1 MAIAAPTIWPVM
13 TPRVPV
19 RDSSSG
25 SVRLAEVQN
34 ETQLMTVRLLTGAV
48 LSLLL
53 SLGAAAD
60 VIKLREPAPE
70 RYVVVEGDTL
80 WDIAGKF
87 LAHPWQWPQVWQ
99 DNPQIKNPH
108 LIYPGDELT
117 LVETNGVPRISLTRS
132 RLVKLSPQI
141 RSSAHVRAIPLIPL
155 DAIAAFLSRPRVL
168 TESELN
174 GAGYVVGGQDEHL
187 VNGAGHRIY
196 LRNLS
201 PSPTGR
207 YMVFRAGREY
217 RDPDTGQVLG
227 REALQ
232 VADLRLER
240 EGDPATG
247 IITASNRE
255 VIKGDRLLPF
265 EDLSREASA
274 EFESLQPRAPTN
286 PIEGRLIAVVDGVT
300 QIGQLNTVVIN
311 RGADAGLEPGHVLA
325 IFQAGAEVKDPL
337 ATPATK
343 VRLPEERAGEVV
355 VFRVF
360 GAVSFA
366 LVMNTQRPV
375 HVLDHVRNP

>member
-1 MAIAAPTIWPVM
+1 MAVGSPTFWLTICAGVPAP
-13 TPRVPV
+13 
-19 RDSSSG
+19 DSRPG
-25 SVRLAEVQN
+25 SARLSLPKN
-34 ETQLMTVRLLTGAV
+34 EAQPMTVRLFAGAV

-53 SLGAAAD
+53 SMGAMAD

-108 LIYPGDELT
+108 LIYPGDELS
-117 LVETNGVPRISLTRS
+117 LVEVGGAPRITLTRS
-132 RLVKLSPQI
+132 RLVKLSPQV
-141 RSSAHVRAIPLIPL
+141 RASAHARAIPLIPL
-155 DAIAAFLSRPRVL
+155 DAIAPFLSRPRVL
-168 TESELN
+168 TESELA

-196 LRNLS
+196 LRNLP

-207 YMVFRAGREY
+207 YMVFRSGREY

-232 VADLRLER
+232 VADLRLEQA
-240 EGDPATG
+240 GDPATG

-255 VIKGDRLLPF
+255 VIRGDRLMPF

-274 EFESLQPRAPTN
+274 EFESFQPRAPSS

-311 RGADAGLEPGHVLA
+311 RGADAGLEPGLSSRSFRPGPRSRTHWRTRPARSHCRRREL
-325 IFQAGAEVKDPL
+325 VKW
-337 ATPATK
+337 
-343 VRLPEERAGEVV
+343 
-355 VFRVF
+355 
-360 GAVSFA
+360 
-366 LVMNTQRPV
+366 
-375 HVLDHVRNP
+375 

>member
-1 MAIAAPTIWPVM
+1 M
-13 TPRVPV
+13 TF
-19 RDSSSG
+19 
-25 SVRLAEVQN
+25 
-34 ETQLMTVRLLTGAV
+34 RLLTGAV
-48 LSLLL
+48 LSFLL
-53 SLGAAAD
+53 SLGAVAD
-60 VIKLREPAPE
+60 VIKLRDPAPQ

-99 DNPQIKNPH
+99 DNPQINNPH

-117 LVETNGVPRISLTRS
+117 LVDVGGVPRITLARS
-132 RLVKLSPQI
+132 RLVKLSPQV
-141 RSSAHVRAIPLIPL
+141 RASAHARAIPLIPL
-155 DAIAAFLSRPRVL
+155 DAIAPFLSRPLVL
-168 TESELN
+168 SEAELA
-174 GAGYVVGGQDEHL
+174 GAGYVVGSQDQHL

-207 YMVFRAGREY
+207 FMIFRAGREY
-217 RDPDTGQVLG
+217 RDPDSGQVLG

-232 VADLRLER
+232 VADLRLEKD
-240 EGDPATG
+240 GDPATG

-265 EDLSREASA
+265 EDLSRETSA
-274 EFESLQPRAPTN
+274 EFESFQPRAPAN
-286 PIEGRLIAVVDGVT
+286 PVEGRLIAVVDGVT

-311 RGADAGLEPGHVLA
+311 RGADGGLEPGHVLA
-325 IFQAGAEVKDPL
+325 IFQAGAEVKDSV
-337 ATPATK
+337 ATPAGK
-343 VRLPEERAGEVV
+343 VALPEERAGEVV

-360 GAVSFA
+360 EAVSFA

-375 HVLDHVRNP
+375 HVMDYVRNP

>member
-1 MAIAAPTIWPVM
+1 M
-13 TPRVPV
+13 RDCCV
-19 RDSSSG
+19 R
-25 SVRLAEVQN
+25 SVRLAVAQN
-34 ETQLMTVRLLTGAV
+34 ETQPMTVRLLTGAV

-60 VIKLREPAPE
+60 VIQLRDSAPQ

-117 LVETNGVPRISLTRS
+117 LDHVNGMPRITLGRS
-132 RLVKLSPQI
+132 RVVKLSPQI
-141 RSSAHVRAIPLIPL
+141 RASAHVRAIPLIPL
-155 DAIAAFLSRPRVL
+155 DAIAPFLSRPRVL
-168 TESELN
+168 SDAELN
-174 GAGYVVGGQDEHL
+174 GAGYVVGSQDQHL
-187 VNGAGHRIY
+187 VNGAGQRIY

-217 RDPDTGQVLG
+217 RDPDSGALLG

-232 VADLRLER
+232 VADLRLEQD
-240 EGDPATG
+240 GDPATG
-247 IITASNRE
+247 VITASNRE

-265 EDLSREASA
+265 EDLSRETSA
-274 EFESLQPRAPTN
+274 EFESFQPHAPKGAV
-286 PIEGRLIAVVDGVT
+286 EGRLIAVVDGVT

-325 IFQAGAEVKDPL
+325 IFQAGAEVKDAL
-337 ATPATK
+337 AAPSGK
-343 VRLPEERAGEVV
+343 VRLPEERAGELV

-360 GAVSFA
+360 SAVSFA

-375 HVLDHVRNP
+375 HVLDYVRNP